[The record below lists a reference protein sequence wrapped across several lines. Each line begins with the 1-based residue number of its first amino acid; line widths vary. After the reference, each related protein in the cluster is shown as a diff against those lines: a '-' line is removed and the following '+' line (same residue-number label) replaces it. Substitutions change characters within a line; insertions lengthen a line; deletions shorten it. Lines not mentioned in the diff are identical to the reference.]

1 MSIYAELKMKFT
13 KHFGDSKQP
22 VSIFFAPGRV
32 NLIGEYTDFN
42 GGYVFPAAVSLGI
55 WGLLRRRTDG
65 IIQLHSDNAGS
76 GAVIDLNQTLV
87 CRQEDGWTNYP
98 KGVIQYLVDQGLRLQ
113 GCDVF
118 FSGNLPTGAGLS
130 SSAALLILTAY
141 MLQTTFGNSGVDRV
155 AMAQLCR
162 KVENE
167 FIGVNCGIMDH
178 FAIAM
183 GHKHHAM
190 LLDCNT
196 LTHEYI
202 PLSLDNHSLVI
213 MNTNKKRELTDSKYN
228 ERRQECDQALA
239 IIRKHRDI
247 EHLCQATMAEV
258 EGLLEQPVLRKRAR
272 HVVSENQRV
281 IDAVALLRA
290 GEVSAFG
297 GLMIA
302 SHRSLQTD
310 FEVSGLELDVLVEH
324 ALQVPG
330 CIGARMTGA
339 GFGGCAIAL
348 VENQALDKFMQQVRL
363 GYQAVTGRIADFYP
377 AIVADG
383 VERGAIHEG

>member
-1 MSIYAELKMKFT
+1 MSIYAELITKFSQ
-13 KHFGDSKQP
+13 HFEDSKQP

-55 WGLLRRRTDG
+55 WGILRRRADG
-65 IIQLHSDNAGS
+65 VIRLHSDNAAS
-76 GAVIDLNQTLV
+76 AAVIDLEQPLV
-87 CRQEDGWTNYP
+87 CRQEDGWINYP
-98 KGVIQYLVDQGLRLQ
+98 KGVMKYLMDHGLILQ
-113 GCDVF
+113 GCDIL

-141 MLQTTFGNSGVDRV
+141 MLQTTFGNDRVDRV

-183 GHKHHAM
+183 GHKNHAI
-190 LLDCNT
+190 LLNCNT
-196 LTHEYI
+196 LAHKYI
-202 PLSLDNHSLVI
+202 PLSLDNHRLVI

-228 ERRQECDQALA
+228 ERRQECDLAVA
-239 IIRKHRDI
+239 IIRKHRHI
-247 EHLCQATMAEV
+247 EHLCQATLAEV
-258 EGLLEQPVLRKRAR
+258 ESLLEQPVLRKRAR

-290 GEVSAFG
+290 GEIDAFG

-302 SHRSLQTD
+302 SHQSLQAD
-310 FEVSGLELDVLVEH
+310 FEVSGFELDVLVEH

-348 VENQALDKFMQQVRL
+348 VEKQALDEFVQQVRL
-363 GYQAVTGRIADFYP
+363 GYQAVTGRFADFYP

-383 VERGAIHEG
+383 VAQGLIYDG